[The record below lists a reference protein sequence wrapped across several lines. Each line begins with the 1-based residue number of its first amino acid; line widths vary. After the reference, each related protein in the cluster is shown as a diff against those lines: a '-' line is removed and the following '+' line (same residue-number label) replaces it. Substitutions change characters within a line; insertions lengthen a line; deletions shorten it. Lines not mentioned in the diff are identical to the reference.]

1 MESEHTG
8 HRARLRQ
15 RFRQTGFQ
23 GYAPHEMLELLR
35 TFAIPRRDTNPIAHA
50 LIKRFGS
57 LHQVLEAST
66 QELMQVEGIGEH
78 AASLLAMMLPL
89 MRGYLKSKAGEKAV
103 LNGPDACKAY
113 ARGLL
118 LGEGFEHF
126 DVIALDSKDQVIGME
141 RAASGDEGEAA
152 VSVRKVISLLLRQ
165 GAAQA
170 VLAHNH
176 PDGSL
181 HPSRADQELT
191 AQMQQVMASVGIHL
205 KDHIIIAGTGAYS
218 FRESG
223 LL

>member
-1 MESEHTG
+1 MDDGHAG
-8 HRARLRQ
+8 HRARLRE

-23 GYAPHEMLELLR
+23 GYAPHEMLELLL

-50 LIKRFGS
+50 LIRRFGS
-57 LHQVLEAST
+57 LHQVLEAPVE
-66 QELMQVEGIGEH
+66 ELKQVEGIGEH
-78 AASLLAMMLPL
+78 AASLLSMLLPL

-103 LNGPDACKAY
+103 LSAPDACKAY

-118 LGEGFEHF
+118 LGEGIEHF

-152 VSVRKVISLLLRQ
+152 VSVRKVIALLLRQ

-176 PDGSL
+176 PDGGL
-181 HPSRADQELT
+181 QPSQADRELT
-191 AQMQQVMASVGIHL
+191 SQMQQVMASVGILL

-218 FRESG
+218 FRENG

>member
-1 MESEHTG
+1 MQEEHAG
-8 HRARLRQ
+8 HRARIRE
-15 RFRQTGFQ
+15 RFRQTGLQ
-23 GYAPHEMLELLR
+23 GYAPHEVLELLL

-57 LHQVLEAST
+57 LHQVLEAP
-66 QELMQVEGIGEH
+66 QEELTQVEGIGEQ
-78 AASLLAMMLPL
+78 AASLLGMMLPL
-89 MRGYLKSKAGEKAV
+89 MRSYLTSKAGEKAV
-103 LNGPDACKAY
+103 LNSPDACKAY

-126 DVIALDSKDQVIGME
+126 DVIALDSKNQVVGWE

-152 VSVRKVISLLLRQ
+152 VSVRKVISLLLRL
-165 GAAQA
+165 GACQA

-176 PDGSL
+176 PDGAL
-181 HPSRADQELT
+181 QPSQADKELT
-191 AQMQQVMASVGIHL
+191 SQMGQVMASVGIRL
-205 KDHIIIAGTGAYS
+205 VDHIIIAGTGAYS